1 MDSQRLR
8 NITTGILHTEVG
20 HLYEDLG
27 FLVGSDLMTH
37 MLPRAMDAVAPYL
50 KKHVTDLRFWD
61 GKFDTSHIGEFFIP
75 EPSAGDRDDMFRLYK
90 EQPDPLKRFKS
101 EGRVIVAAVN

>member
-27 FLVGSDLMTH
+27 FLTGQDLMTH
-37 MLPRAMDAVAPYL
+37 MLPRAKNAVTPYL

-90 EQPDPLKRFKS
+90 EQPDPLERFYS
-101 EGRVIVAAVN
+101 EGRVVVAMVN